1 MIETIQLLATNKMN
15 FAANTRKLAFDL
27 GAYDGKDTLNL
38 IAAGY
43 NVVAVEANPYRFK
56 TKLKPLAYVYDNIC
70 CENVCISDKSYGF
83 TDFYLS

>member
-1 MIETIQLLATNKMN
+1 MIFATNI
-15 FAANTRKLAFDL
+15 RKLAFDL

-38 IAAGY
+38 VAAGY

-70 CENVCISDKSYGF
+70 CENVCISNESHDF
-83 TDFYLS
+83 IDFYLS